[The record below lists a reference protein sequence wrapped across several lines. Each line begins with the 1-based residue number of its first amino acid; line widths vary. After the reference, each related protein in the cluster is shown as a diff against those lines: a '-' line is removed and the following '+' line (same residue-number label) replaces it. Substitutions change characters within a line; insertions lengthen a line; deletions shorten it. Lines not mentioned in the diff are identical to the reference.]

1 MVDACID
8 SEYATAGRDRSS
20 ATRFQELA
28 KQITTI
34 RLVRARQGSG
44 KKVDSRDVL

>member
-34 RLVRARQGSG
+34 LNGPGSPG
-44 KKVDSRDVL
+44 LRKKG